1 MSEQELIELFDK
13 VYRDNPGKRI
23 DGIKVVDRKSRAVLT
38 FKDPRKNIFE
48 NLFNKEILW
57 LYSIEN

>member
-1 MSEQELIELFDK
+1 MSEQDLIELFDK

-23 DGIKVVDRKSRAVLT
+23 DGIKVVDRKSVAVLT

-48 NLFNKEILW
+48 NLFNKEIL
-57 LYSIEN
+57 